1 MSRALSMNFEIQI
14 EPGNPATYIYPS
26 SIGEF
31 SEGEEGRIDV
41 ADGDRK
47 YKIRDQIYDM
57 GEVPFTILLRK
68 DRREYNLLQNWA
80 KAVGDEAVKASVY
93 IVGRGAGKDDM
104 SPADDGLNTGSN
116 REEVFVFELSNCEC
130 AIGKKSAFDRQSKT
144 FDSKNYVLIPTEI
157 EDISEQ

>member
-1 MSRALSMNFEIQI
+1 MGRALSMNWEIQI

-26 SIGEF
+26 TLAEF

-57 GEVPFTILLRK
+57 GEIPFTILLRK
-68 DRREYNLLQNWA
+68 DRREYKLCQEWA
-80 KAVGDEAVKASVY
+80 KARGDLAIKPSVY
-93 IVGRGAGKDDM
+93 LVGRGAGKDEM
-104 SPADDGLNTGSN
+104 SPADDGLNTASN

-130 AIGKKSAFDRQSKT
+130 AIGKKNAFDRQSKT
-144 FDSKNYVLIPTEI
+144 FDTKNYILIPTDI